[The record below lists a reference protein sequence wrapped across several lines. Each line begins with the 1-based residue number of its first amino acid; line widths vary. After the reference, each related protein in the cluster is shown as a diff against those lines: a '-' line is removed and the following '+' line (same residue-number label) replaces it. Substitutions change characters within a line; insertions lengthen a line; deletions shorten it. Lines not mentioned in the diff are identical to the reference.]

1 MRQDLRKN
9 NISFMIALI
18 GIFVAAGVLAIAIYY
33 NMKARAVGADAG
45 KQAGVRAGKAVGSFD
60 GYNKGQEEGG
70 AAGKEAAK
78 RREDPETILTE
89 KLHAVGQLEV
99 LASGVRIMDLLSSGR
114 DPGGAGNTASPE
126 NGNAAST
133 DPLNGESANPENSAS
148 AGFTAKNAAV
158 NLLKGVVVFTS
169 DLSQADVTLQGDVV
183 RIALPLPRGEVTV
196 DEAQLKKTASLQE
209 RFFGGTPEA
218 GLNAYR
224 EAMELTRD
232 LSEENLQST
241 AYKALLE
248 DAKEAAEKQMSLLVE
263 AVAGD
268 GCQIE
273 FIYKEDQH
281 G

>member
-45 KQAGVRAGKAVGSFD
+45 NQAGVRAGKAVGSFD

-99 LASGVRIMDLLSSGR
+99 LASGVRIMDLL
-114 DPGGAGNTASPE
+114 
-126 NGNAAST
+126 
-133 DPLNGESANPENSAS
+133 NGESVNPENSAS

-183 RIALPLPRGEVTV
+183 RITLPLPRGEVTV
-196 DEAQLKKTASLQE
+196 DDARLKKTASLQE

-232 LSEENLQST
+232 LSSENLQSP
-241 AYKALLE
+241 AYKVLLE
-248 DAKEAAEKQMSLLVE
+248 AAKEAAEKQISLLIE

>member
-45 KQAGVRAGKAVGSFD
+45 NQAGVRAGKAVGSFD

-99 LASGVRIMDLLSSGR
+99 LASGVRIMDILGA
-114 DPGGAGNTASPE
+114 GAGNTASPE
-126 NGNAAST
+126 NGNDSSGN
-133 DPLNGESANPENSAS
+133 PLNEESANPENSAS

-158 NLLKGVVVFTS
+158 NLLKGIVVFTS
-169 DLSQADVTLQGDVV
+169 DLSQADITLQGDVV

-196 DEAQLKKTASLQE
+196 DETRLKKTASLQE

-232 LSEENLQST
+232 LSSENLQSP

-248 DAKEAAEKQMSLLVE
+248 AAKEAAEKQISLLVE